1 MNTKEI
7 TASQMGKGSRVENEF
22 HKIAKKYYIYIEIK
36 SLQKERIQISLHYYK
51 FLKNTRTFARKG

>member
-22 HKIAKKYYIYIEIK
+22 HKIAKSTTNILE
-36 SLQKERIQISLHYYK
+36 
-51 FLKNTRTFARKG
+51 